1 MAEIRY
7 RLTPNDQVTDEE
19 RQMLLDAQEK
29 QDKLLA
35 EGKYDEVYDEDCPST
50 DSEQNPELYAA
61 FVKAAGERNRQLAE
75 LARKRA

>member
-29 QDKLLA
+29 QDKSA
-35 EGKYDEVYDEDCPST
+35 C
-50 DSEQNPELYAA
+50 
-61 FVKAAGERNRQLAE
+61 
-75 LARKRA
+75 